1 MSISYSFA
9 RRFVGKPIM
18 AYCRDGKRHYGIVQ
32 RVTPDSLHL
41 MPVPYRGAPVLSH
54 AQEINVTTAEQKEI
68 PEIDIIQAGYPG
80 GFYGGASGYGYGYPG
95 SWGWGAG
102 LVLPLYVLLAISL
115 FWW

>member
-41 MPVPYRGAPVLSH
+41 MPVPYRGAPVSSH
-54 AQEINVTTAEQKEI
+54 SQEINITTAEQKEVS
-68 PEIDIIQAGYPG
+68 ELDIMQAGYPG
-80 GFYGGASGYGYGYPG
+80 GFYGGYPGYGFSG